1 MNQRLMSTK
10 EFQTHMRTL
19 KSGFFK

>member
-1 MNQRLMSTK
+1 MSTK